1 MFVIIVS
8 FFNVIIRIIIRVIIL
23 VIIQW
28 AYYENSV
35 LLRGFN
41 QYPITTAD
49 VASIMSMMY
58 PQTFANSKQN
68 GFIWELFKKDVLQ
81 NNYKLLNSVFA

>member
-8 FFNVIIRIIIRVIIL
+8 FFNVII
-23 VIIQW
+23 QW

-35 LLRGFN
+35 SLRDFN
-41 QYPITTAD
+41 QYPMTTAD

-58 PQTFANSKQN
+58 PQTLANSKQN
-68 GFIWELFKKDVLQ
+68 GFVWGMFKKDVLQ
-81 NNYKLLNSVFA
+81 NNYKLVNSVFA

>member
-28 AYYENSV
+28 TYLKILSC
-35 LLRGFN
+35 
-41 QYPITTAD
+41 
-49 VASIMSMMY
+49 
-58 PQTFANSKQN
+58 
-68 GFIWELFKKDVLQ
+68 
-81 NNYKLLNSVFA
+81 

>member
-1 MFVIIVS
+1 MESYF
-8 FFNVIIRIIIRVIIL
+8 
-23 VIIQW
+23 
-28 AYYENSV
+28 ENSV

-68 GFIWELFKKDVLQ
+68 GFVWGMF
-81 NNYKLLNSVFA
+81 

>member
-35 LLRGFN
+35 LLRDLN
-41 QYPITTAD
+41 QYPMTTAD

-58 PQTFANSKQN
+58 PQTFTNSKQMASF
-68 GFIWELFKKDVLQ
+68 GECLKQ
-81 NNYKLLNSVFA
+81 MYYKTIINC

>member
-28 AYYENSV
+28 TYFENSV

-58 PQTFANSKQN
+58 PQTFGNSKQN
-68 GFIWELFKKDVLQ
+68 GFVWGMF
-81 NNYKLLNSVFA
+81 